1 MYNATNSKYIT
12 GVNIDVKEKNPV
24 INHAILIDH
33 NPFLQTCNI
42 DENILLETSHAMQVS
57 NMK

>member
-33 NPFLQTCNI
+33 NPFLQTLYI
-42 DENILLETSHAMQVS
+42 ASHKHAIL
-57 NMK
+57 MKIYY